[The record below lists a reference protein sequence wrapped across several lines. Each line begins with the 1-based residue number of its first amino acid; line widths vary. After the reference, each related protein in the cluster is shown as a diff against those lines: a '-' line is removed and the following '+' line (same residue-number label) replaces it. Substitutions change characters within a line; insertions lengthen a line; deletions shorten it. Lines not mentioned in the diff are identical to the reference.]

1 MVVNKE
7 HRRNKSS
14 LGSTNTFIVNS
25 VVKQF
30 DNESDSDHSD
40 SDVVNNND
48 FTANANDLS
57 SVYIDNTKNDD
68 YEDVSEIPM
77 QNQNIIEK
85 TNTNSKPSFNIDKIS
100 LPTNIFNF
108 LQPNSQTLKESKE
121 FHDIFSE
128 SCIIKLND
136 EIILQKFIAIVYNIE
151 KKADSFCCF
160 LIDKFGCTFH
170 KNIDISKNSKYFE
183 AIQNLPIEH
192 QNLNVSKSV
201 AAAVLQKYAFI
212 LKHHPEF
219 VENQELLNPITAANT
234 LINSELIETNEVVTP
249 LQVCLKI
256 QQFSLLNDRQLFSNF
271 IDVVYN
277 TNLGLEKMEQNN
289 HLVFF
294 LGEQLE
300 QLFNP
305 LTEYS
310 PEEMEQ
316 TYKPTSD
323 TVKVEE
329 APIIQTII
337 KEFISVQTYLTID
350 LVRFLTKFIIP
361 IRIAITKQQIPGLTN
376 AKFNEVFPP
385 TIDEV
390 TRVNCIFLDALK
402 ISSEYG
408 LKECMKSMNQTI
420 SYFYKAYTRHEAA
433 TKNCFKKVELFFK
446 QYPGIQKYVDL
457 DKYTVLKI
465 DTVINAPQEKLF
477 KIKLILDRLVKEN
490 TKNSSGNIDED
501 VKAQYDHIVDVINQF
516 GTSED
521 LQHNNTEKNYQQRIL
536 TPSGKLLTEIA
547 TNWPVELQYK
557 WLKRKVVGTFDC
569 INQYTGLK
577 NCVVIFSDY
586 IVCLEVLEDNQ
597 TLNNPLISDVLMH
610 SLINEKPL
618 PSSIPSLKVTNYSAV
633 SKTLITAYGGKGQ
646 LRIDILN
653 DDQALYMQLVNPTDS
668 VEYICELLTKA
679 CILCKSSAFHLFKES
694 YEIKKKNEHT
704 KFNCYVTAH
713 DLLNY
718 EKEKIKSPFTIFLNI
733 KPTLELLK
741 DNSIFYGFFVNNLNS
756 TDVEITILSLSKTF
770 KTEIVVSKISEY
782 NHVIMKKMTDSI
794 FIDYYY
800 SLNSPLLD
808 KILSINANIVDQIE
822 KPLIKLKESVVLSSG
837 DLKRFSTLMNPQ
849 SPLLDF
855 ASPQSYRNVQ
865 LPTKNV
871 ETEDIN
877 KESIEEKKT
886 ISQISD
892 TLKPEGNLE
901 KKEAVTMVPV
911 TNLQT
916 KKLTTSKEEKTVI
929 NQKVAP
935 KAAET
940 NKSKDKQN
948 RKKNRLSGFFSN
960 IFGGSS
966 KSKMESKKSSG
977 PKTSNSNHKIL
988 EPNYKHKPVATK
1000 SNVLNKPNELNIKSL
1015 SSVNKKEY
1023 VSSPSKKSISSP
1035 VKIQRE
1041 SYKEDDLP
1049 KLNSN
1054 LDTKLFNNSKGS
1066 VLTSATV
1073 TTKKEGLTIDT
1084 KSPFVNDEELYSDTA
1099 DSSGLDTEIGQ
1110 AYMSPISNSHESK
1123 FRMITPEK
1131 VEVFEKKPSIFDVNE
1146 FHTPNNNDKLEDIDD
1161 MIIEQ
1166 DGNTKRVRISQSPS
1180 FRELFLK
1187 LETDIKPLN
1196 IRSSPNYWSST
1207 SLNASG
1213 LTNEKDTKPGSK
1225 AYLGSIYETVI
1236 EEDEEDEIKD
1246 NSSFDEENNDQL
1258 KKSLVINTKVDH
1270 VTEIPKHSP
1279 LEAHFP
1285 TSATSSKSKGKW
1297 AQNEKYGNKFKVV
1310 RYENAA
1316 NPSPQKSDYLKSP
1329 SKTPLMK
1336 NNNDDIT
1343 DDIKTMTLDGVNLD
1357 FVSPV
1362 KTNNEALETTKPGN
1376 RIVSDLKIDFSNIG
1390 LGNDNLSQQDSLKPS
1405 SPLMAVF
1412 NQSPY
1417 ETNVQ
1422 NDRSKDPVIKPKT
1435 KKFDIRSESFG
1446 YLSDFI

>member
-1 MVVNKE
+1 MAAIKE

-30 DNESDSDHSD
+30 DDDSESDQSNH
-40 SDVVNNND
+40 NIIEQND
-48 FTANANDLS
+48 NMPPSNDLS
-57 SVYIDNTKNDD
+57 SVYIDDTRNVTIDDVADAPAVEKSNTENSNTKD
-68 YEDVSEIPM
+68 
-77 QNQNIIEK
+77 
-85 TNTNSKPSFNIDKIS
+85 KPSFHIDKIS

-108 LQPNSQTLKESKE
+108 LQPDSQALKESKQ

-136 EIILQKFIAIVYNIE
+136 DIILQKFIAIVYNID
-151 KKADSFCCF
+151 KKPNSFCCF
-160 LIDKFGCTFH
+160 LVDKFGCTFH
-170 KNIDISKNSKYFE
+170 ENIDISKNSKYFE
-183 AIQNLPIEH
+183 AIHNLPIDH

-201 AAAVLQKYAFI
+201 AASVLQKYAYI

-234 LINSELIETNEVVTP
+234 LRNSELIETNDVVTP
-249 LQVCLKI
+249 LEVCLKI

-271 IDVVYN
+271 IDVVYD
-277 TNLGLEKMEQNN
+277 TNLGPEKMEQNN
-289 HLVFF
+289 SLVFF

-305 LTEYS
+305 LAEYS

-316 TYKPTSD
+316 TYKPTSE

-408 LKECMKSMNQTI
+408 LKECIKSTNQTI

-433 TKNCFKKVELFFK
+433 TKNCYKKVEAFFD
-446 QYPGIQKYVDL
+446 QYPDVRRYVDL
-457 DKYTVLKI
+457 EKYTVLKI

-477 KIKLILDRLVKEN
+477 KIKLILDRLIKESKRN
-490 TKNSSGNIDED
+490 NSGNIDKE
-501 VKAQYDHIVDVINQF
+501 VQSQYDHIVEVINQF

-521 LQHNNTEKNYQQRIL
+521 LHEKNTEKNYQHRIL

-547 TNWPVELQYK
+547 SDWPVELQYK
-557 WLKRKVVGTFDC
+557 WLKRKVVGSFDC
-569 INQYTGLK
+569 INQYTGLN

-586 IVCLEVLEDNQ
+586 IVCLEVLDDYDII
-597 TLNNPLISDVLMH
+597 NNPLISDVLMN

-618 PSSIPSLKVTNYSAV
+618 PSSVPRLRVTNYSAV

-646 LRIDILN
+646 LRIDLLN
-653 DDQALYMQLVNPTDS
+653 DDEALYMQLVNPTDS

-694 YEIKKKNEHT
+694 YAVEKKNELT

-733 KPTLELLK
+733 KPQLDLLNAN
-741 DNSIFYGFFVNNLNS
+741 DVFYGIFVNNLNS
-756 TDVEITILSLSKTF
+756 DDVEITILSLSKTY
-770 KTEIVVSKISEY
+770 KTEIVVCKIADY

-794 FIDYYY
+794 FVDYYY

-822 KPLIKLKESVVLSSG
+822 KPLIKLKESVMLSNR
-837 DLKRFSTLMNPQ
+837 DLKRFSTLLNPQ

-855 ASPQSYRNVQ
+855 ASPQSYRTTNVVEGTPKKDII
-865 LPTKNV
+865 PTEV
-871 ETEDIN
+871 
-877 KESIEEKKT
+877 KK
-886 ISQISD
+886 
-892 TLKPEGNLE
+892 E
-901 KKEAVTMVPV
+901 KKELTELPSAMKSNDNLKKKKSVTMVPV
-911 TNLQT
+911 TNLQKPT
-916 KKLTTSKEEKTVI
+916 PV
-929 NQKVAP
+929 
-935 KAAET
+935 T
-940 NKSKDKQN
+940 NKTKNISVQTVKSKTTENKKVVDN
-948 RKKNRLSGFFSN
+948 SRRKKNRLSGFFSS

-966 KSKMESKKSSG
+966 KPKDSTKSKNISAATTGKPRIIEA
-977 PKTSNSNHKIL
+977 
-988 EPNYKHKPVATK
+988 NYKHKPVSPK
-1000 SNVLNKPNELNIKSL
+1000 KNIPHRPKELNMKRL

-1023 VSSPSKKSISSP
+1023 LPSPSKQSISSP

-1041 SYKEDDLP
+1041 KYKEDDLP

-1054 LDTKLFNNSKGS
+1054 LDTKLFKDSRGS
-1066 VLTSATV
+1066 GLSTPTV
-1073 TTKKEGLTIDT
+1073 TAKKEELTIVT
-1084 KSPFVNDEELYSDTA
+1084 KSPFVNEEDPASDND

-1110 AYMSPISNSHESK
+1110 AYMSPISNSHENK
-1123 FRMITPEK
+1123 FRMLTPEK
-1131 VEVFEKKPSIFDVNE
+1131 VEIFEKKPSIFDVGDEVSPDNSRLDD
-1146 FHTPNNNDKLEDIDD
+1146 TDD
-1161 MIIEQ
+1161 MIIEN
-1166 DGNTKRVRISQSPS
+1166 DGNTKRVKISQSPS

-1187 LETDIKPLN
+1187 LETDVKPLHA
-1196 IRSSPNYWSST
+1196 RSSPNYWSST
-1207 SLNASG
+1207 SLNTSG
-1213 LTNEKDTKPGSK
+1213 LKNEKETKASAAK
-1225 AYLGSIYETVI
+1225 ASLGNIYETVI
-1236 EEDEEDEIKD
+1236 EE
-1246 NSSFDEENNDQL
+1246 EENDISDDVSSIEEEKKQL
-1258 KKSLVINTKVDH
+1258 KKSLVINTKVEH

-1285 TSATSSKSKGKW
+1285 NSATSSKNKAKW
-1297 AQNEKYGNKFKVV
+1297 DQFEKYGNKFKVV
-1310 RYENAA
+1310 RYGDATNA
-1316 NPSPQKSDYLKSP
+1316 SPQKSDYMGSP
-1329 SKTPLMK
+1329 TKTPLMR
-1336 NNNDDIT
+1336 NYNDDIT

-1362 KTNNEALETTKPGN
+1362 KTSNEMLTTTQQGH

-1390 LGNDNLSQQDSLKPS
+1390 MGEENLDQEEKLQPNSA
-1405 SPLMAVF
+1405 LMSVF
-1412 NQSPY
+1412 KETPYELDVKKNQSKEP
-1417 ETNVQ
+1417 
-1422 NDRSKDPVIKPKT
+1422 PIKNTT
-1435 KKFDIRSESFG
+1435 KKIDIRSESFG
-1446 YLSDFI
+1446 YLSEFI